1 MSAEISAA
9 ITKMS
14 LLEGY
19 QTLNQLWERGLLPED
34 LELHYFLHWFTQYD
48 GNIVQASQGLQ
59 IHRNNMQGHF
69 QQFGLSHKT
78 SGLRQSWNRLVKKN
92 RNVSFEENFYHFY
105 RRFNRET
112 KFTPEESRQ
121 LASLWQSKF
130 PLKTL
135 LAHYALWAI
144 RSGKPKDWFETKL
157 NYTARHR
164 IRLLKGLLNSKVR
177 DGFWLAPLNP
187 RPEEIYSRPR
197 KKQA

>member
-1 MSAEISAA
+1 MSVEKADDSS
-9 ITKMS
+9 KMH

-19 QTLNQLWERGLLPED
+19 QTLNKLWDRGLVPSD
-34 LELHYFLHWFTQYD
+34 LELHYFLHWFTLYE

-78 SGLRQSWNRLVKKN
+78 SGLRRSWERLIEKN
-92 RNVSFEENFYHFY
+92 SDTAFELNFFQFY
-105 RRFNRET
+105 RRFNNKT
-112 KFTPEESRQ
+112 QFTLEENHH
-121 LASLWQSKF
+121 LTTLWQSKF

-144 RSGKPKDWFETKL
+144 RAGKPKDFFDIQL

-187 RPEEIYSRPR
+187 RPEEIYSRR
-197 KKQA
+197 SKRA